1 MTTRRHPN
9 YVAVWIWL
17 LALMG
22 ASLAAGIVPAGR
34 GLALA
39 VVFGAAVAK
48 ALLVAL
54 NYMHLRFET
63 RLVAALA
70 TVPVLVAVVLAAA
83 LFPDF
88 VLGR

>member
-1 MTTRRHPN
+1 LTTRRHPN
-9 YVAVWIWL
+9 YVAVWLWL

-22 ASLAAGIVPAGR
+22 ASLAAGIIPAGR

-39 VVFGAAVAK
+39 VIFGAAVAK

-63 RLVAALA
+63 RLIVALA
-70 TVPVLVAVVLAAA
+70 TVPVLVAVVLAVA